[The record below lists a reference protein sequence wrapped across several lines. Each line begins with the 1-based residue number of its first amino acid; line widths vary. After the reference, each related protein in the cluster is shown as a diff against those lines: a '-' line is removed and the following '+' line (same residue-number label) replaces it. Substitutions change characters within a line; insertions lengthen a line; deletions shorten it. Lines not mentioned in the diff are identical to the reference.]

1 MERVTRVDYAQVIAG
16 ELGVKPRQVEQAI
29 RLLDEGN
36 TIPFVA
42 RYRKEA
48 TGELDEEQLRQIQA
62 RLTYLRNLA
71 TRKNEV
77 LHSLAEMEKLTP
89 ELQAAIAEA
98 VTLQAVE
105 DLYRP
110 FRPKRKT
117 RATVAKERGLEPL
130 AKRLAEDASED
141 GNPLVWAE
149 DFVDPER
156 GVASAEAALAGAMD
170 ILAEAITDEPEIR
183 QAARTF
189 LWKEGVL
196 RAELKDADAE
206 QAREFTMYADY
217 REPVNKIP
225 PHRILA
231 INRGEKLN
239 VLKVGLEFDEE
250 RLIRMVSERSIRYPR
265 SCAVTYLQQAI
276 ADGVKRLLL
285 PAVGR
290 EIRAELMKEG
300 ERQAI
305 KIFGVN
311 LRHLLLQ
318 PPVKGRRVLGI
329 DPGFRTGCKV
339 AVVDETGK
347 LLTMATIYPHPPQNR
362 REEALQILEGLV
374 KTENVDLLAIGNGT
388 ASRETELLVAEL
400 LQKMGRNRVEYCIV
414 SEAGASVYSASPLAR
429 EELPKLDVAMRG
441 AVSIA
446 RRLQD
451 PLAELVKIEPRS
463 IGVGQYQHDVDEKEL
478 EAALAAVVESCVNFV
493 GVDLNTAS
501 PALLSYV
508 AGIGPALAGKIV
520 AHREQNGRF
529 KQRKD
534 LLAVIGL
541 GQKTF
546 TQAAGFIR
554 VPESA
559 NPLDNTPVHPESY
572 AIAEKLL
579 AKLGFSLADL
589 QDKSELQ
596 RLRASLRG
604 LALTEFASELGV
616 GLPTLQDIAD
626 ALARPGRDPRESLPP
641 PIFRRDVLKME
652 DLREGMVLQGTVRN
666 VVDFGAFVDIGVK
679 QDGLVHIS
687 ELSEAYVRHPADK
700 VAVGDVVRVRVLGVD
715 HQRQRISLSMKG
727 VAGD

>member
-36 TIPFVA
+36 TIPFIA

-225 PHRILA
+225 P
-231 INRGEKLN
+231 
-239 VLKVGLEFDEE
+239 
-250 RLIRMVSERSIRYPR
+250 
-265 SCAVTYLQQAI
+265 
-276 ADGVKRLLL
+276 
-285 PAVGR
+285 
-290 EIRAELMKEG
+290 
-300 ERQAI
+300 
-305 KIFGVN
+305 
-311 LRHLLLQ
+311 
-318 PPVKGRRVLGI
+318 PP
-329 DPGFRTGCKV
+329 
-339 AVVDETGK
+339 
-347 LLTMATIYPHPPQNR
+347 
-362 REEALQILEGLV
+362 
-374 KTENVDLLAIGNGT
+374 
-388 ASRETELLVAEL
+388 
-400 LQKMGRNRVEYCIV
+400 
-414 SEAGASVYSASPLAR
+414 
-429 EELPKLDVAMRG
+429 
-441 AVSIA
+441 
-446 RRLQD
+446 
-451 PLAELVKIEPRS
+451 
-463 IGVGQYQHDVDEKEL
+463 
-478 EAALAAVVESCVNFV
+478 
-493 GVDLNTAS
+493 
-501 PALLSYV
+501 
-508 AGIGPALAGKIV
+508 
-520 AHREQNGRF
+520 
-529 KQRKD
+529 
-534 LLAVIGL
+534 
-541 GQKTF
+541 
-546 TQAAGFIR
+546 
-554 VPESA
+554 
-559 NPLDNTPVHPESY
+559 
-572 AIAEKLL
+572 
-579 AKLGFSLADL
+579 
-589 QDKSELQ
+589 
-596 RLRASLRG
+596 
-604 LALTEFASELGV
+604 
-616 GLPTLQDIAD
+616 
-626 ALARPGRDPRESLPP
+626 
-641 PIFRRDVLKME
+641 
-652 DLREGMVLQGTVRN
+652 
-666 VVDFGAFVDIGVK
+666 DFGD
-679 QDGLVHIS
+679 
-687 ELSEAYVRHPADK
+687 
-700 VAVGDVVRVRVLGVD
+700 
-715 HQRQRISLSMKG
+715 
-727 VAGD
+727 

>member
-1 MERVTRVDYAQVIAG
+1 
-16 ELGVKPRQVEQAI
+16 
-29 RLLDEGN
+29 
-36 TIPFVA
+36 
-42 RYRKEA
+42 
-48 TGELDEEQLRQIQA
+48 
-62 RLTYLRNLA
+62 
-71 TRKNEV
+71 
-77 LHSLAEMEKLTP
+77 
-89 ELQAAIAEA
+89 
-98 VTLQAVE
+98 
-105 DLYRP
+105 
-110 FRPKRKT
+110 
-117 RATVAKERGLEPL
+117 
-130 AKRLAEDASED
+130 
-141 GNPLVWAE
+141 
-149 DFVDPER
+149 
-156 GVASAEAALAGAMD
+156 
-170 ILAEAITDEPEIR
+170 
-183 QAARTF
+183 
-189 LWKEGVL
+189 
-196 RAELKDADAE
+196 
-206 QAREFTMYADY
+206 
-217 REPVNKIP
+217 
-225 PHRILA
+225 
-231 INRGEKLN
+231 
-239 VLKVGLEFDEE
+239 
-250 RLIRMVSERSIRYPR
+250 
-265 SCAVTYLQQAI
+265 
-276 ADGVKRLLL
+276 
-285 PAVGR
+285 
-290 EIRAELMKEG
+290 
-300 ERQAI
+300 
-305 KIFGVN
+305 
-311 LRHLLLQ
+311 
-318 PPVKGRRVLGI
+318 
-329 DPGFRTGCKV
+329 
-339 AVVDETGK
+339 
-347 LLTMATIYPHPPQNR
+347 
-362 REEALQILEGLV
+362 
-374 KTENVDLLAIGNGT
+374 
-388 ASRETELLVAEL
+388 